1 MYQEYVVFS
10 AGFIVIHTIAYML
23 AGMITYTIVHKGH
36 PIYRYYLR
44 REEEEKELS
53 KAMKLLLP
61 TQLLRGLLLSL
72 VFFPILNYMKDMSLL
87 MNSVFLFGVLFIVG
101 GLASQIPFPGNLEG
115 FVYIRDQFQKGR
127 MKFHIEDLIYCPIVA
142 VAVSLLLI

>member
-1 MYQEYVVFS
+1 MFS
-10 AGFIVIHTIAYML
+10 AGFIGIHTIAYML
-23 AGMITYTIVHKGH
+23 AGMITYPIVHKGH

-44 REEEEKELS
+44 REEEKEWS

-61 TQLLRGLLLSL
+61 IQLLRGLLLSL
-72 VFFPILNYMKDMSLL
+72 VFFPILDYMKEMSIGI
-87 MNSVFLFGVLFIVG
+87 NSVFLFGILFIVG

-127 MKFHIEDLIYCPIVA
+127 LKFHIEDLIYCPIVA